1 MRDQIS
7 LLRELQ
13 FLWANLQFKF
23 KLAFMVGVVLSLVSS
38 FAEIISIG
46 SIAPFITGLTYPD
59 KILIFFP
66 WLSNIQLL
74 VGTKTLEQTAILLFM
89 TAIVIAMLFRIFLMI
104 FNAKLAYKLG
114 IFISKTVLE
123 NILYKPYSYHVN
135 QNSSQILTLV
145 SQKIN
150 AVVGNIFY
158 PLLTFCNSIIML
170 CVVMISLGTLYP
182 IPTIIVGASVILIYA
197 TTAFLSR
204 KALLINSKLIAEHS
218 TGLLKAVNESLGGI
232 RDVIID
238 GTQKMFL
245 NIFYHANSQLK
256 NAEAR
261 NIYFSQGPKFLIE
274 MIGMLA
280 ISLIAYKF
288 TSSGNNFSLIIPALG
303 VVALGAQRML
313 PILQQAY
320 ASWVSIQG
328 SVIQLHEVLEV
339 AYPVSTYVSSSKN
352 FALKAIEFSHKIQLE
367 NVSFRFQKTDP
378 WILNEVNLEIQKGE
392 RIGLIGTTGSGK
404 STLADVL
411 MGLLPVNQGNLFIDN
426 QLITITESASWRLN
440 VAHVPQSIFLADS
453 TIIEN
458 IAFGIEPS
466 TINMSRAIEAARQA
480 QLLEFINS
488 LPNGFHTYIGERGI
502 RLSGGQRQRIGIAR
516 ALYKQAQLIIFDEAT
531 SALDDKTEYLI
542 MDTIYQLNDQL
553 TIILIAHRLT
563 TLKGCN
569 KIVEI
574 EHGKVARIGSYEEII
589 SPKLK
594 NLLTK
599 K

>member
-1 MRDQIS
+1 
-7 LLRELQ
+7 
-13 FLWANLQFKF
+13 
-23 KLAFMVGVVLSLVSS
+23 
-38 FAEIISIG
+38 
-46 SIAPFITGLTYPD
+46 
-59 KILIFFP
+59 
-66 WLSNIQLL
+66 
-74 VGTKTLEQTAILLFM
+74 
-89 TAIVIAMLFRIFLMI
+89 
-104 FNAKLAYKLG
+104 
-114 IFISKTVLE
+114 
-123 NILYKPYSYHVN
+123 
-135 QNSSQILTLV
+135 
-145 SQKIN
+145 
-150 AVVGNIFY
+150 
-158 PLLTFCNSIIML
+158 
-170 CVVMISLGTLYP
+170 
-182 IPTIIVGASVILIYA
+182 
-197 TTAFLSR
+197 
-204 KALLINSKLIAEHS
+204 
-218 TGLLKAVNESLGGI
+218 
-232 RDVIID
+232 
-238 GTQKMFL
+238 
-245 NIFYHANSQLK
+245 
-256 NAEAR
+256 
-261 NIYFSQGPKFLIE
+261 
-274 MIGMLA
+274 
-280 ISLIAYKF
+280 
-288 TSSGNNFSLIIPALG
+288 
-303 VVALGAQRML
+303 
-313 PILQQAY
+313 
-320 ASWVSIQG
+320 
-328 SVIQLHEVLEV
+328 
-339 AYPVSTYVSSSKN
+339 
-352 FALKAIEFSHKIQLE
+352 
-367 NVSFRFQKTDP
+367 
-378 WILNEVNLEIQKGE
+378 
-392 RIGLIGTTGSGK
+392 
-404 STLADVL
+404 